1 MKKDWVEGAF
11 TSKDVQEY
19 CMGASC
25 QGARSIEK
33 MTTIMGQSDKSPQNL
48 LRAMKR
54 AYLGHAR
61 EHLR

>member
-1 MKKDWVEGAF
+1 
-11 TSKDVQEY
+11 
-19 CMGASC
+19 MGASC

-54 AYLGHAR
+54 AYLGHPR